1 MPPSGPEAWCLSLD
15 RDGESADMTGMLASW
30 LLAVGFGAAML
41 SLGMNVGL
49 LSKPVLWSRCGAC
62 GRLVRR
68 HRICECS
75 RHR

>member
-1 MPPSGPEAWCLSLD
+1 
-15 RDGESADMTGMLASW
+15 MTGMLASW